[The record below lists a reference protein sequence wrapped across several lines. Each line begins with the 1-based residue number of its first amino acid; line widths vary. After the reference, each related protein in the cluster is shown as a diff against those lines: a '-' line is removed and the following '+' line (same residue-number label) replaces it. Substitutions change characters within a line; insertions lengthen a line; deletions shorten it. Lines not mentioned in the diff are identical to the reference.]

1 MTKQN
6 NVKIRL
12 PKENDYVI
20 TSLEKYGRSIYK
32 NPQLHRKLSSKLKNY
47 THKEL
52 IYFNTKKKTNII
64 TIKPGYRLKRNNNR
78 IRIYRTGDKC

>member
-6 NVKIRL
+6 NVKIKIH
-12 PKENDYVI
+12 KENDYVI
-20 TSLEKYGRSIYK
+20 DSLERYGRSIYK
-32 NPQLHRKLSSKLKNY
+32 NPQLHKRLSSKLKNY

-64 TIKPGYRLKRNNNR
+64 TIKPGYMLKKTNNK
-78 IRIYRTGDKC
+78 IRIYRAGYK